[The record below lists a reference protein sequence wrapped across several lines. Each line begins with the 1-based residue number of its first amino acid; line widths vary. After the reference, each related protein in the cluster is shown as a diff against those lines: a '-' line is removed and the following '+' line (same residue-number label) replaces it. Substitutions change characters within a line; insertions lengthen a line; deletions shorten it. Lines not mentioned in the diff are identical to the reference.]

1 MAGHTFALGLNGCHD
16 AAVRA
21 EFQFIL
27 PARGQIALE
36 EAAVLW
42 YFLYMRS
49 LVPVLF
55 GIVLAASVAAHAA
68 PSLRATSQSQAD
80 QNRLADDDHLSR
92 MQDKEMLQRW
102 ARLELLVPVKEKTRD
117 YYLHAVPSDYRY
129 LRPWA
134 RLLLERLANQ
144 FRARFGQPLR
154 VTSLVRTVSYQRQLA
169 RRNGNAAAASGPK
182 ASAHL
187 TGACLDIS
195 KKGMTRSQQAW
206 VRNVLYQLR
215 SKKYLYA
222 IEEFQQPTFHV
233 LVHRR
238 YEDYVAQRTSAAK
251 R

>member
-1 MAGHTFALGLNGCHD
+1 
-16 AAVRA
+16 
-21 EFQFIL
+21 
-27 PARGQIALE
+27 
-36 EAAVLW
+36 
-42 YFLYMRS
+42 MRS
-49 LVPVLF
+49 FVPVVVGVL
-55 GIVLAASVAAHAA
+55 LAASVAAQAA
-68 PSLRATSQSQAD
+68 PSLRATSRSQAD
-80 QNRLADDDHLSR
+80 QNRLADADHLSR

-102 ARLELLVPVKEKTRD
+102 ARLELLVPVKEKTSD

-134 RLLLERLANQ
+134 RLLLERLASQ
-144 FRARFGQPLR
+144 FRARFGRPLR

-169 RRNGNAAAASGPK
+169 RRNGNAAAATGPK

-195 KKGMTRSQQAW
+195 KKGMTRSQMDW

-215 SKKYLYA
+215 TKKYLYV
-222 IEEFQQPTFHV
+222 IEEFKQPVFHV

-238 YEDYVAQRTSAAK
+238 YVDYVAQRTSAAK

>member
-1 MAGHTFALGLNGCHD
+1 
-16 AAVRA
+16 
-21 EFQFIL
+21 
-27 PARGQIALE
+27 
-36 EAAVLW
+36 
-42 YFLYMRS
+42 MRS
-49 LVPVLF
+49 FVPVVVGVL
-55 GIVLAASVAAHAA
+55 LAASVAAQAA
-68 PSLRATSQSQAD
+68 PSLRATSRSQAD
-80 QNRLADDDHLSR
+80 QNRLADADHLSR
-92 MQDKEMLQRW
+92 MQDKEMLRRW

-134 RLLLERLANQ
+134 RLLLERLASQ

-195 KKGMTRSQQAW
+195 KKGMTRSQMDW

-215 SKKYLYA
+215 TKKYLYV
-222 IEEFQQPTFHV
+222 IEEFRQPVFHV

-238 YEDYVAQRTSAAK
+238 YVDYVAQRTSAAK

>member
-1 MAGHTFALGLNGCHD
+1 
-16 AAVRA
+16 
-21 EFQFIL
+21 
-27 PARGQIALE
+27 
-36 EAAVLW
+36 
-42 YFLYMRS
+42 MRS
-49 LVPVLF
+49 FVPVVVGVL
-55 GIVLAASVAAHAA
+55 LAASVAAQAA
-68 PSLRATSQSQAD
+68 PSLRATSRSQAD
-80 QNRLADDDHLSR
+80 QNRLADADHLSR
-92 MQDKEMLQRW
+92 MQDKEMLRRW

-134 RLLLERLANQ
+134 RLLLERLASQ

-169 RRNGNAAAASGPK
+169 RRNGNAAAATGPK

-195 KKGMTRSQQAW
+195 KKGMTRSQMDW
-206 VRNVLYQLR
+206 VRNVLYQLWT
-215 SKKYLYA
+215 KEYLYV
-222 IEEFQQPTFHV
+222 IEEFRQPVFHI

-238 YEDYVAQRTSAAK
+238 YVDYVAQRTSAAK

>member
-1 MAGHTFALGLNGCHD
+1 M
-16 AAVRA
+16 
-21 EFQFIL
+21 
-27 PARGQIALE
+27 
-36 EAAVLW
+36 LW
-42 YFLYMRS
+42 YLYRMRS
-49 LVPVLF
+49 LIPILV
-55 GIVLAASVAAHAA
+55 GIVLAASMVARAA
-68 PSLRATSQSQAD
+68 PSLRATSLSQAE
-80 QNRLADDDHLSR
+80 QNRLADADHLSR

-102 ARLELLVPVKEKTRD
+102 ARLELLVPVKERTRD

-134 RLLLERLANQ
+134 RLLLERLASQ

-154 VTSLVRTVSYQRQLA
+154 ITSLVRTVSYQRQLA
-169 RRNGNAAAASGPK
+169 RRNGNAAAATGPK

-222 IEEFQQPTFHV
+222 IEEFRQPTFHV
-233 LVHRR
+233 LVHRN

>member
-1 MAGHTFALGLNGCHD
+1 M
-16 AAVRA
+16 V
-21 EFQFIL
+21 
-27 PARGQIALE
+27 AR
-36 EAAVLW
+36 
-42 YFLYMRS
+42 
-49 LVPVLF
+49 
-55 GIVLAASVAAHAA
+55 AA
-68 PSLRATSQSQAD
+68 PSLRATSVSQAE
-80 QNRLADDDHLSR
+80 QNRLADADHLSR

-102 ARLELLVPVKEKTRD
+102 ARLELLVPVRDRTRD

-134 RLLLERLANQ
+134 RLLLERLASQ

-169 RRNGNAAAASGPK
+169 RRNGNAAASTGPK

-195 KKGMTRSQQAW
+195 KKGMTRSQLEW

-222 IEEFQQPTFHV
+222 IEEFKQPAFHI
-233 LVHRR
+233 LVHRS
-238 YEDYVAQRTSAAK
+238 YLDYVAQRTSAAK

>member
-1 MAGHTFALGLNGCHD
+1 
-16 AAVRA
+16 
-21 EFQFIL
+21 
-27 PARGQIALE
+27 
-36 EAAVLW
+36 
-42 YFLYMRS
+42 MRS
-49 LVPVLF
+49 FVPVVVGVL
-55 GIVLAASVAAHAA
+55 LAASVVVQAA

-80 QNRLADDDHLSR
+80 QNRLADADHLSR
-92 MQDKEMLQRW
+92 MQDKEMLRRW

-134 RLLLERLANQ
+134 RLLLERLASQ

-169 RRNGNAAAASGPK
+169 RRNGNAAAATGPK

-195 KKGMTRSQQAW
+195 KKGMTRSQQDW

-215 SKKYLYA
+215 TKKYLYV
-222 IEEFQQPTFHV
+222 IEEFRQPVFHI

-238 YEDYVAQRTSAAK
+238 YVDYVAQRTSAAK